1 MSPRELIHAS
11 AVTSFQQQRLWFLSQ
26 MPGAS
31 TAYNEAMAFELRGP
45 LNREVLARALDAL
58 VARHEALRTRLVSEE
73 GEVRQLIDPPDTG
86 FALETD
92 DFTGLADA
100 EDRAG
105 GDTEGGGDGGGD
117 GHAEERAGERA
128 GDRAAGR
135 AEDRVA
141 GLRLA
146 ELTTPFDLAKGPL
159 GRGRL
164 IVLGADHH
172 ILLLTMH
179 HSVYDGQS
187 MDVMLRE
194 LGALYVALA
203 QGTGDPLPPLP
214 LQYAEYAA
222 EQRRWAAGDAPG
234 AQAAYWKEQL
244 ADAPSLLELPT
255 DRPRPPEQDH
265 RGGRVSFSLDEELTA
280 RLASVARRQ
289 GGTLFVAVLA
299 GWAVVLS
306 RLTGRTDIVVG
317 TPAANRRRPEVRKLI
332 GFFVNSLALRV
343 DLSGS
348 PTSAALLKR
357 VRGVVRGALDHQDL
371 PFERVV
377 ELVNPPRSAAHTPVF
392 QTMCAWVPD
401 RKGLLDLPGI
411 DAEPLAIP
419 HAAAKFDLALSLSET
434 GGRIEGQLDYATA
447 LFDHGTAERYA
458 GYLRQVLAGMAEDPD
473 RSVDDLDLM
482 DAEERRRLL
491 ADWNGL
497 AELGSSPSQPLLPSQ
512 PRSPLPS
519 RPPSP
524 EREESRPQPASPGLV
539 ERFEEQVRIR
549 PTAPALVAGEEQLD
563 YATLD
568 RRANRLA
575 HALIARGVRPD
586 QVVGLHTGRSPEL
599 VVGILGILKAGAA
612 YLPLDPGQPAER
624 LSVVVEDSAPALVLT
639 DAAPDATPRAA
650 PDSSPVDA
658 SERRL
663 ALTAVEEEGQADHS
677 PAVTVPPSRLAY
689 VIHTSGSTGRPKGVA
704 VTHASV
710 LNLFDSWRALMGDEP
725 GEAHSAW
732 SSIGF
737 DASVHEILMPL
748 TTGGTLHLVPEELRG
763 DPEALMGWLREHRVV
778 QAFLPPSYIKWIDE
792 APEERLRGLALRQV
806 LTGVESLPEMALYRM
821 CRALPGLRIR
831 YGYGPTEATLYSTAY
846 TAPQPLDRPCPIG
859 RPLDGTRLYL
869 LDERLRPVPAGVT
882 GEVFLGGASLAR
894 GYLHRPDL
902 TAERFVA
909 NPFVPGERMYRTG
922 DLARRLPDGNTEYA
936 GRSDDQVKLRGF
948 RIEPGEIEAALLALP
963 GVREAAVLADH
974 DPAGQPR
981 LVAGIGHGDAEP
993 RGPHAWRAALA
1004 RRLPD
1009 YMIPAVFVELPSLP
1023 LTHGGKLDRA
1033 ALLRSVGADGPA
1045 QVNQASPRDHIEL
1058 TLYQI
1063 WRDILLHPDIGI
1075 GDSFFDLGGTSLS
1088 AIKMAHAVRESLG
1101 VPLPVRDILLH
1112 PTIESLGGLL
1122 RHGAPDRPE
1131 SGLIEFRAGEDQDR
1145 GEGEGQGRVVCVHP
1159 AGGTAFCYLS
1169 LAKALSGSIGL
1180 YGIQSPGLNPGE
1192 AFLPSVEAMAEAYLR
1207 LIEPLPAGPLVLT
1220 GLSYGGLVAH
1230 EMGRRLALGGRND
1243 VSVVLLDTQASDDP
1257 ADRAAVAPV
1266 DMAEFRDKLV
1276 RFNGMYP
1283 GIDDAQIERYFHVYN
1298 HNRMTARD
1306 HLPLPSPAR
1315 LVLVQAV
1322 EAADDTPF
1330 HRAVREFWR
1339 RRAEGGWQVEP
1350 VDCDHWELL
1359 ESGEVV
1365 RVAAVIE
1372 KELERLGAGTRAE
1385 AEAEAGARNG
1395 TGTGTG
1401 TGARADVGAGASPVV
1416 AGDRAT
1422 ADERDAVDERPVV
1435 RFEGRQA

>member
-45 LNREVLARALDAL
+45 LDREALARALDAL

-73 GEVRQLIDPPDTG
+73 GEVRQLIGPPDTG

-92 DFTGLADA
+92 DLTGP
-100 EDRAG
+100 AG
-105 GDTEGGGDGGGD
+105 
-117 GHAEERAGERA
+117 AGEHVE
-128 GDRAAGR
+128 GR
-135 AEDRVA
+135 AEDLVGRRA
-141 GLRLA
+141 EDRIAELRLA
-146 ELTTPFDLAKGPL
+146 ELTTPFDLAEGPL

-164 IVLGADHH
+164 IVLGAGHH

-194 LGALYVALA
+194 LGALYTALA
-203 QGTGDPLPPLP
+203 RGTGDPLPPLP

-222 EQRRWAAGDAPG
+222 EQRRRAAGEAPA
-234 AQAAYWKEQL
+234 AQAAYWQEQL
-244 ADAPSLLELPT
+244 AGVPSLLELPT

-280 RLASVARRQ
+280 RLAGVARRQ

-317 TPAANRRRPEVRKLI
+317 TPAANRRRSEVRKLI

-348 PTSAALLKR
+348 PSSAVLLKR

-401 RKGLLDLPGI
+401 RKGLLDLPDI
-411 DAEPLAIP
+411 AAEPLAIP

-434 GGRIEGQLDYATA
+434 DGRIEGQLDYATA

-473 RSVDDLDLM
+473 RPVDDLDLM
-482 DAEERRRLL
+482 GAEERRWLL

-497 AELGSSPSQPLLPSQ
+497 AEHGSSPSPEGES
-512 PRSPLPS
+512 
-519 RPPSP
+519 PSP
-524 EREESRPQPASPGLV
+524 SPSPASESPSPQSEGPRPQPQSPGLV

-549 PTAPALVAGEEQLD
+549 PAAPALVAGKQHLD
-563 YATLD
+563 YAALD

-586 QVVGLHTGRSPEL
+586 QVVGLHTGRSLEL

-624 LSVVVEDSAPALVLT
+624 LAVIVEDSAPALVLT
-639 DAAPDATPRAA
+639 DAATDTAPDADPGASPEDTDTPRGWH
-650 PDSSPVDA
+650 
-658 SERRL
+658 

-677 PAVTVPPSRLAY
+677 PAVPTPPSRLAY

-748 TTGGTLHLVPEELRG
+748 TTGGTLHLVPDELRG

-806 LTGVESLPEMALYRM
+806 LTGVESLPETALYRM

-882 GEVFLGGASLAR
+882 GEVYLGGASLAR

-922 DLARRLPDGNTEYA
+922 DLARRLPDGNAEYA
-936 GRSDDQVKLRGF
+936 GRSDDQIKLRGF

-963 GVREAAVLADH
+963 GVREAAVLADR

-981 LVAGIGHGDAEP
+981 LVAGIGHDDAGPRGP
-993 RGPHAWRAALA
+993 RGPHEWRAALA
-1004 RRLPD
+1004 KRLPD

-1023 LTHGGKLDRA
+1023 LTHSGKLDRA
-1033 ALLRSVGADGPA
+1033 ALLRRIGANGPAGPA

-1101 VPLPVRDILLH
+1101 APLAVRDILLH
-1112 PTIESLGGLL
+1112 PTIEALGGLL

-1131 SGLIEFRAGEDQDR
+1131 SSLIEFRAGEGR
-1145 GEGEGQGRVVCVHP
+1145 GRVVCVHP

-1169 LAKALSGSIGL
+1169 LAKALPESLGL
-1180 YGIQSPGLNPGE
+1180 YGIQSPGLNPDE
-1192 AFLPSVEAMAEAYLR
+1192 AFLPSVDAMAEAYLR

-1306 HLPLPSPAR
+1306 HQPLPSPAR

-1322 EAADDTPF
+1322 EGAEDKPF

-1339 RRAEGGWQVEP
+1339 RRAEGGFAVEP

-1359 ESGEVV
+1359 ESGESV
-1365 RVAAVIE
+1365 RVAALIE
-1372 KELERLGAGTRAE
+1372 KELGR
-1385 AEAEAGARNG
+1385 
-1395 TGTGTG
+1395 
-1401 TGARADVGAGASPVV
+1401 VGAGARPRAEAR
-1416 AGDRAT
+1416 AGASSV
-1422 ADERDAVDERPVV
+1422 AVDERGAPDERAAVGERAAADERPAV
-1435 RFEGRQA
+1435 RFEGREA